1 MSLPESLGFREVRP
15 EMSDDT
21 KLIDLQHMKN
31 PPSWKDWLALA
42 GTLLTIAV
50 VLVQGGRILESLDNT
65 KIELKAVI
73 GVVSTLKDEASSLR
87 TEIAIQKGVD
97 ALHAEQIK
105 GLHDRIEMTKPQR
118 RN

>member
-1 MSLPESLGFREVRP
+1 
-15 EMSDDT
+15 MSDDT
-21 KLIDLQHMKN
+21 KLIDLQHMRN
-31 PPSWKDWLALA
+31 PPIWKDWLTLA

-105 GLHDRIEMTKPQR
+105 GLHDQIEMTKPQR